1 VAPAVAR
8 RAPVQDSGSRA
19 DEGIVE
25 RRRTQRFEV
34 NAPIT
39 LQTAAGPVAGLV
51 VDVSVR
57 GVRVLMKSEI
67 AAGTPVRA
75 SVRGS
80 EIAGEVV
87 YGYRFGDHWAVGV
100 SLAQPLAAIHDLAM
114 LRSAIFGAEPVA
126 PHS

>member
-1 VAPAVAR
+1 M
-8 RAPVQDSGSRA
+8 
-19 DEGIVE
+19 
-25 RRRTQRFEV
+25 
-34 NAPIT
+34 
-39 LQTAAGPVAGLV
+39 QTAAGPVSGLV

-57 GVRVLMKSEI
+57 GLRVLLEGAI
-67 AAGTPVRA
+67 ASGTPVLV
-75 SVRGS
+75 SVQGS

-87 YGYRFGDHWAVGV
+87 YGYRFGDRWAVGV

>member
-1 VAPAVAR
+1 M
-8 RAPVQDSGSRA
+8 
-19 DEGIVE
+19 E

-39 LQTAAGPVAGLV
+39 MQTAAGPVAGLV

-57 GVRVLMKSEI
+57 GLRVLLESEI
-67 AAGTPVRA
+67 GAGTPVRV
-75 SVRGS
+75 SVQGS

-87 YGYRFGDHWAVGV
+87 YGYRFGDRWAVGI
-100 SLAQPLAAIHDLAM
+100 SLAQSLAALQDLAM